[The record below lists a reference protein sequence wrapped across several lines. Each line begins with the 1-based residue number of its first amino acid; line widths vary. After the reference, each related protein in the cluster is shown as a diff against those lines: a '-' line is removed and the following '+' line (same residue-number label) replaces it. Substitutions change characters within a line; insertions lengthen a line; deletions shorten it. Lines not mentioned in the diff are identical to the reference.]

1 MHDDSVVY
9 VPGLV
14 DDEGDSV
21 VDALWSIREL
31 LSKLLYV
38 LDEHSH
44 FGGIEQ

>member
-1 MHDDSVVY
+1 MDDDVVVH

-14 DDEGDSV
+14 DEEGDSA

-38 LDEHSH
+38 LDEHS
-44 FGGIEQ
+44 FFNGVQQ